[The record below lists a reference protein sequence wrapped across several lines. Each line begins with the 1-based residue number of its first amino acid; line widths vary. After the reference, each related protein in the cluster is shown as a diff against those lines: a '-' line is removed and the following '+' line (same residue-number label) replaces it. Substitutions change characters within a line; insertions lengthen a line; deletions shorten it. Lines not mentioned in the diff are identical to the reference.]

1 MKNAV
6 IFDLDGTLLNTLDD
20 LLDSTN
26 YALKSCG
33 FPTRSYEEVRSFVG
47 NGIRLLIERAV
58 PSCATKEQT
67 DKCFAIFK
75 EYYSTHNMV
84 KTAPYVGVIDLLTSL
99 KNEGYKMAIVSN
111 KYQQGV
117 TDLAKNVFNSIV
129 EIAIGEREGYKTKPA
144 PDLVDLA
151 LSLGEIK
158 KENAVYV
165 GDSDVD
171 VLTAKNSNL
180 DMIAVTWGFRDKE
193 FLKEKGAT
201 LFIDKPEELLP
212 LLKSL

>member
-26 YALKSCG
+26 YALQCCS

-58 PSCATKEQT
+58 PSYATKEEI
-67 DKCFAIFK
+67 DKCFNIFK

-99 KNEGYKMAIVSN
+99 KEEGYKMAIVSN

-151 LSLGEIK
+151 LSIGEIE

-180 DMIAVTWGFRDKE
+180 DMIAVTWGFRDKD
-193 FLKEKGAT
+193 FLMAHGAT
-201 LFIDKPEELLP
+201 RFIDKPEELLP
-212 LLKSL
+212 LLKNM

>member
-1 MKNAV
+1 MKNSV

-20 LLDSTN
+20 LADSTN
-26 YALKSCG
+26 YSLKQCN
-33 FPTRSYEEVRSFVG
+33 FPTRTLEQIRSYVG

-58 PSCATKEQT
+58 PEHATKEQI
-67 DKCFAIFK
+67 DECFNIFK
-75 EYYSTHNMV
+75 AHYSTHNMI
-84 KTAPYVGVIDLLTSL
+84 KTAPYTGVIELLESL
-99 KNEGYKMAIVSN
+99 KREGFTLAIVSN

-117 TDLAKNVFNSIV
+117 TDLAKNVFNNIV
-129 EIAIGEREGYKTKPA
+129 EIAIGEREGYKAKPA
-144 PDLVDLA
+144 PDLVNLA
-151 LSLGEIK
+151 ISLANIN

-193 FLKEKGAT
+193 FLKDKGAT
-201 LFIDKPEELLP
+201 IFIDKPEQLIP
-212 LLKSL
+212 LLKAM

>member
-1 MKNAV
+1 MKNSV

-20 LLDSTN
+20 LADSTN
-26 YALKSCG
+26 YALERCS
-33 FPTRSYEEVRSFVG
+33 FPTRTLEEIRSFVG

-58 PSCATKEQT
+58 PKTATIEQI
-67 DKCFAIFK
+67 DECFNIFK
-75 EYYSTHNMV
+75 AYYSTHNMI
-84 KTAPYVGVIDLLTSL
+84 KTAPYVGVIELLSAL
-99 KNEGYKMAIVSN
+99 KKEGFKMAIVSN

-117 TDLAKNVFNSIV
+117 TDLAKNVFNNIV
-129 EIAIGEREGYKTKPA
+129 EIAIGEREGYKTKPE

-151 LSLGEIK
+151 VSLASIN

-193 FLKEKGAT
+193 FLKDKGAKI
-201 LFIDKPEELLP
+201 FIDKPEELLP
-212 LLKSL
+212 LLKSM